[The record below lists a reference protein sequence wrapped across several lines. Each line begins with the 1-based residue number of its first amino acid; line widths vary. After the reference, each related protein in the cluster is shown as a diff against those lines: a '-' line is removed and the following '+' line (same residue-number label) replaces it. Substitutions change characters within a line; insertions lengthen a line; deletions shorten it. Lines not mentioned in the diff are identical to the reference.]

1 MNNSFN
7 PKIFAVSGIKNS
19 GKTTLITRIL
29 PVLAAQGIRT
39 AVIKHDGHDFEA
51 DVPGTDSW
59 RYFHAGAYG
68 TAVFSHTK
76 YLLVKKSNTLSEEK
90 LLEYFKG
97 ADLILL
103 EGFKSGPYPKLEV
116 IRKGNSRKSVCTD
129 SFLTAIAT
137 DLPEEELKTDSRS
150 IPVLDL
156 NDPEAVT
163 AWICEIVGIGVRQP
177 GSLPVLSLP
186 DEHQIEILVNG
197 TAVVRLLCTKEN
209 LKELAAGWLYQE
221 RLLKETDIA
230 RYIKICRN
238 GSAAEIHIPNFIPG
252 KSVPIRCTGPGSTI
266 FYNPVKNHYSLSYI
280 RSCAD
285 EMSKRSARYA
295 ATGGMHASALFGTEK
310 LFHFCED
317 IGRHNT
323 LDKLTGKCLL
333 CGEFP
338 EDTLLTVTGR
348 ISEDMVKKAGRMG
361 VSVIASYTTATRQA
375 LTLAERL
382 GITLIGYLQ
391 KSSRTVYC
399 MEERIR

>member
-1 MNNSFN
+1 MNDSFS

-29 PVLAAQGIRT
+29 PVLAARGIRT

-76 YLLVKKSNTLSEEK
+76 YLVVKKSKALSEEK
-90 LLEYFKG
+90 LLKYFKE

-137 DLPEEELKTDSRS
+137 DLPEEELKTDGRS

-156 NDPEAVT
+156 NDPQAVA

-177 GSLPVLSLP
+177 GGLPVLSLP
-186 DEHQIEILVNG
+186 DEHQMEILVNG

-221 RLLKETDIA
+221 GLLKETDIA
-230 RYIKICRN
+230 RRIKISRN
-238 GSAAEIHIPNFIPG
+238 GSAAEIHIPDFIPG
-252 KSVPIRCTGPGSTI
+252 KSVPDSTI
-266 FYNPVKNHYSLSYI
+266 FHNPVKNHYSLSYI

-285 EMSKRSARYA
+285 EMSRKSVRYA
-295 ATGGMHASALFGTEK
+295 TTGGMHASALFGTEK

-333 CGEFP
+333 YGGFP
-338 EDTLLTVTGR
+338 EDTLLIVTGR